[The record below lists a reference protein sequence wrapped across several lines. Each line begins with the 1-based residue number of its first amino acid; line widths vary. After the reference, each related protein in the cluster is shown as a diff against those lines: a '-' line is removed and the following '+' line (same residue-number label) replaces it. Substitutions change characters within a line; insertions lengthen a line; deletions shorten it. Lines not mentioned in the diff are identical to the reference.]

1 MRIIAFEPFAVDILA
16 RFGAEWEL
24 VGISHRVDASSK
36 ASQAVVLT
44 RPQQQAGAI
53 GDDERRLAEGLTRD
67 ALDVSTLK
75 RLAPNVVVADVGEA
89 DKSEFISWAESYLLR
104 EVGSAV
110 KVQDVSVN
118 SLEAVYRVIED
129 LGALVGNAVDARAL
143 ASNIEAQLM
152 QWADSFFDRCR
163 GKQVVVL
170 SHVEPIVVEGRWF
183 PDLIRMLGGAAMQR
197 APGLLGLPV
206 TWSELVAARVD
217 VIVVAP
223 EGASLTQSVKT
234 LPVLQALPGWDDI
247 PAVKR
252 GEVIFA
258 PGIDLYRPGPR
269 FLKGAAILVSAA
281 AGLDSGYITERDEYV
296 KVRYLELHRHRFL

>member
-1 MRIIAFEPFAVDILA
+1 VRIIAFEPFAVDILA